1 MKIPEIFP
9 NKSNVSRCFLLLII
23 GIIHPWVEV
32 TLTIDLEES
41 SYYMITTV
49 KIKPE
54 RWGGG
59 HKIATPEVMTVCTPS
74 FRSTS

>member
-9 NKSNVSRCFLLLII
+9 NKSNVSRCFLLLIM

-32 TLTIDLEES
+32 TLTIDLGRILLLCDHYSEDE
-41 SYYMITTV
+41 TKEV
-49 KIKPE
+49 
-54 RWGGG
+54 GGS
-59 HKIATPEVMTVCTPS
+59 HKIAKPEVMTVCTPS